1 MIPGGN
7 IRLRL
12 LSVGIAALN
21 RRLNPGCI
29 PAGYPLCC
37 NHGGCGLPSSSPYC
51 YAIRTDP
58 QACVGA
64 SGSSPVSRVARSCRR
79 TGKKKRLQGMLAAS
93 KGAVTYSPTFAVPSA
108 WRGLTS
114 LFGMGR
120 GGAPALSPPLSFCL
134 CPASCTAV
142 HDRCVSGKTAVS
154 DLEAYTRTVS
164 NLSRLAFLIAS
175 LCCRGAEPR
184 ERVRAISNA
193 RLCALLHLHLRP
205 INVVVYNDPNV
216 EILSW
221 GGLRA

>member
-1 MIPGGN
+1 MRAPFQTPLL
-7 IRLRL
+7 LRGD
-12 LSVGIAALN
+12 S
-21 RRLNPGCI
+21 
-29 PAGYPLCC
+29 PAG
-37 NHGGCGLPSSSPYC
+37 
-51 YAIRTDP
+51 
-58 QACVGA
+58 VGA
-64 SGSSPVSRVARSCRR
+64 SGSSPVSHVARSCRG

-120 GGAPALSPPLSFCL
+120 GGAPALSPPWSFAFVLRHAPPCMTGVSQERRRSVTWKRTQELS
-134 CPASCTAV
+134 
-142 HDRCVSGKTAVS
+142 R
-154 DLEAYTRTVS
+154 
-164 NLSRLAFLIAS
+164 LSRLAFLISS

-205 INVVVYNDPNV
+205 IYVVVYNDPNV

>member
-12 LSVGIAALN
+12 LSVGIASLN

-29 PAGYPLCC
+29 PAGYPPCC
-37 NHGGCGLPSSSPYC
+37 NPGGCGLPSSSPYC

-64 SGSSPVSRVARSCRR
+64 SGSSPVSIFGDCRR
-79 TGKKKRLQGMLAAS
+79 GKKKRLQGMLAAS

-120 GGAPALSPPLSFCL
+120 GGAPALSPPLSFAFVLRHAPPCM
-134 CPASCTAV
+134 TG
-142 HDRCVSGKTAVS
+142 VSQERRRSVTWK
-154 DLEAYTRTVS
+154 RTQEP
-164 NLSRLAFLIAS
+164 SRISRDSLFL
-175 LCCRGAEPR
+175 
-184 ERVRAISNA
+184 
-193 RLCALLHLHLRP
+193 
-205 INVVVYNDPNV
+205 
-216 EILSW
+216 
-221 GGLRA
+221 

>member
-1 MIPGGN
+1 MWWYRFP
-7 IRLRL
+7 RVPT
-12 LSVGIAALN
+12 S
-21 RRLNPGCI
+21 
-29 PAGYPLCC
+29 
-37 NHGGCGLPSSSPYC
+37 GLPAANSILPVPGKILKSVIFSFHSPLQH
-51 YAIRTDP
+51 P
-58 QACVGA
+58 A
-64 SGSSPVSRVARSCRR
+64 SHRAEGMAVRSCRH

-134 CPASCTAV
+134 CPASCPAW

-164 NLSRLAFLIAS
+164 NLSRLAFLISS

-205 INVVVYNDPNV
+205 IYVVVYNDPNV

>member
-1 MIPGGN
+1 M
-7 IRLRL
+7 
-12 LSVGIAALN
+12 
-21 RRLNPGCI
+21 
-29 PAGYPLCC
+29 
-37 NHGGCGLPSSSPYC
+37 
-51 YAIRTDP
+51 AIRWL
-58 QACVGA
+58 AIC
-64 SGSSPVSRVARSCRR
+64 VARSWC

-164 NLSRLAFLIAS
+164 NLSRLALLLAS